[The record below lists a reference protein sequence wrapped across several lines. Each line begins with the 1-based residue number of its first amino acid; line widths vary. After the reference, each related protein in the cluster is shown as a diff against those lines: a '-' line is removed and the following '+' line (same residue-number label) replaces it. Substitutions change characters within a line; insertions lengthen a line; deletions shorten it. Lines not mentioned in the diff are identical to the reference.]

1 MANVEANE
9 CPFFLFFLPPL
20 LFSPLLHNPL
30 LALFPQGKCTAVHI
44 VEEGSAPGIIPPLS
58 PSLPPCRNER
68 NKNYSRAFLGKEEG
82 GWGGRRLC
90 GIERE
95 RGKGR
100 DGDGEDISTSTVQ
113 GVQRPPTTDVHCAFW
128 PNLKHL
134 PVAIPFIYLVQT
146 KK

>member
-1 MANVEANE
+1 MS
-9 CPFFLFFLPPL
+9 FFLFFLPPL

-100 DGDGEDISTSTVQ
+100 EGWGRYFYQYSTRSATAAHHRCALCILTQ
-113 GVQRPPTTDVHCAFW
+113 PKAPTRSNSF
-128 PNLKHL
+128 HL
-134 PVAIPFIYLVQT
+134 LGAN
-146 KK
+146 KKIGMNFLCL